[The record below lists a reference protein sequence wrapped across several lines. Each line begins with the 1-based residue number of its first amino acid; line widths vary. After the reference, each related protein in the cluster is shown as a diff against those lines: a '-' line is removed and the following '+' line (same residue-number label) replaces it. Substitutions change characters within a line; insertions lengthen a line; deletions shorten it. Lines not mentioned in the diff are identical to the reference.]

1 MKKRNLILWIIC
13 LVVLICAGGY
23 FLLIGNEKAEI
34 MINGTTYEMCTVSVR
49 EFMGE
54 DYIFAVMSTEGN
66 SVYAYNY
73 TDSELEAKTYYN
85 MAVPFRPKDGY
96 GAPISCWLYNPTS
109 KPVEIREAMIS
120 SISCEVPA
128 LREYNIPVSVAGLE
142 LNTQTKQEIKAYMG
156 DALKGYQYSENED
169 VNAVSYTK
177 GKVSYADLTAGQQ
190 ALFDLLY
197 SEVLS
202 EDVAAGEIPTRSFD
216 LPYPLE
222 KEEFNAVLE
231 LYEASVASEQRPTHG
246 YRTDDGRIVRQ
257 AYCYGITYAD

>member
-13 LVVLICAGGY
+13 LVVLVCAGGY
-23 FLLIGNEKAEI
+23 FLLTGNEKAEI
-34 MINGTTYEMCTVSVR
+34 TINGTTYEMCTVSVR

-66 SVYAYNY
+66 SVYTYNY

-85 MAVPFRPKDGY
+85 MAVPFCPKDGY
-96 GAPISCWLYNPTS
+96 GAPISCWLYNPTA
-109 KPVEIREAMIS
+109 KTVEIRDAMIC

-177 GKVSYADLTAGQQ
+177 DKVSYTFT
-190 ALFDLLY
+190 FDA
-197 SEVLS
+197 SDVLQ
-202 EDVAAGEIPTRSFD
+202 
-216 LPYPLE
+216 
-222 KEEFNAVLE
+222 NAISRF
-231 LYEASVASEQRPTHG
+231 AM
-246 YRTDDGRIVRQ
+246 
-257 AYCYGITYAD
+257 